1 MRFVFTILL
10 LTGALFSFSQSAFIS
25 GSVID
30 ENDVP
35 MAKVSVV
42 ILGKTT
48 ELTTNNSG
56 SFKIRVPV
64 DKSFALVFTCSGY
77 IEIQKNFYLS
87 ASEEEKIRVQ
97 MERGIQ
103 TLQTMEISTEKERT
117 ETGLTKINSK
127 NAITLPSIIGG
138 VEGIIKILIGSN
150 NELSSQYNVRGGN
163 YDENLIYI
171 NNFEIFRP
179 YLFYNKKN

>member
-1 MRFVFTILL
+1 MRFAFTILL

-127 NAITLPSIIGG
+127 NAITLPSITGG

>member
-1 MRFVFTILL
+1 
-10 LTGALFSFSQSAFIS
+10 
-25 GSVID
+25 
-30 ENDVP
+30 
-35 MAKVSVV
+35 
-42 ILGKTT
+42 
-48 ELTTNNSG
+48 
-56 SFKIRVPV
+56 
-64 DKSFALVFTCSGY
+64 
-77 IEIQKNFYLS
+77 
-87 ASEEEKIRVQ
+87 